1 MSKTAKRIPFDFVL
15 EELYSLEPTVR
26 PMFGCYALYVRNKIV
41 LILRLRED
49 HSDDNGVWIAT
60 ERIHHDSL
68 KNEFPSMRT
77 IRLFGETVS
86 TWQNLPYEADD
97 FEASVLR
104 ACELIRRNDARIGKI
119 PKPRK
124 KKK

>member
-1 MSKTAKRIPFDFVL
+1 MKKPVKRIPFDFVL
-15 EELYSLEPTVR
+15 EELYSLDPIVR
-26 PMFGCYALYVRNKIV
+26 PMFGCYALYVQNKIV

-68 KNEFPSMRT
+68 QSEFPSMRT
-77 IRLFGETVS
+77 IRLFGESVS
-86 TWQNLPYEADD
+86 SWQNLPYEADD

-104 ACELIRRNDARIGKI
+104 ACELIRKNDPRIGKI